1 MTQAAADQVGN
12 QAVNHR
18 PAWRDL
24 TAHATRMGKCHLREL
39 FAEDEQRFTRFS
51 RQACGLTLDLS
62 KQRWNDETL
71 DLLLALAEEAGV
83 ESAIQ
88 GLLGGEVVNCSE
100 QRPALHTALRLPRQ
114 ASLVVEGKE
123 LVPSVH
129 KTLERMDDMVARFH
143 SGQWRGAT
151 GKPIK
156 DVVNLGVG
164 GSDLGPLMTTR
175 ALSDFH
181 PKDVRRIK
189 VHFASTMD
197 GSQLADYLVQLDPET
212 TLFVLSS
219 KSFTTIDTLSNART
233 ALEWLVSRLKRRSAE
248 VDEHNDARAEESLIL
263 RQHFIGV
270 SSRPDRMS
278 EWGIATA
285 HQLEFWEWVGGRY
298 SLWGAIGLPVAL
310 VVGMENFRAM
320 LAGAHAMDRHF
331 SETPLKD
338 NLPVL
343 LALAGIWNV
352 NFLDIRAHSIL
363 PYDGRLEYF
372 AAYLEQLEMESNG
385 KSVTHGGERV
395 GYSTCPVLWGQ
406 LGPNAQHAFYQL
418 LHQGTQ
424 PVVCDFIAPRV
435 RYDDV
440 ADPGTRR
447 HLMAQHRLTLA
458 NCFAQSRALML
469 GDAAL
474 GEANGKSQWH
484 GEQQAAGDAA
494 EQPLPPQHKQYA
506 GNQPSST
513 ILLDRL
519 TPFSLGALIALYE
532 HKVFVQATIWDI
544 NPFDQWGVELGKVL
558 AGETQR
564 MLEKHQSL
572 QGTDGSTQGL
582 IKAVWAGEAERD
594 A

>member
-1 MTQAAADQVGN
+1 MSHTPIDQQRAWCALAEHAAGMRRR
-12 QAVNHR
+12 HL
-18 PAWRDL
+18 RDL
-24 TAHATRMGKCHLREL
+24 
-39 FAEDEQRFTRFS
+39 FVEQPGRFETFS
-51 RQACGLTLDLS
+51 RSAAGLTLDLS
-62 KQRWNDETL
+62 KQRWTGQTL
-71 DLLLALAEEAGV
+71 DLLLDLARDAGV
-83 ESAIQ
+83 PEAIR
-88 GLLGGEVVNCSE
+88 GLLAGERVNRSE
-100 QRPALHTALRLPRQ
+100 DRPALHTALRLPAEAR
-114 ASLVVEGKE
+114 LEVDGED

-129 KTLERMDDMVARFH
+129 ATLERMATMVERFH
-143 SGQWRGAT
+143 AGQWRGAT
-151 GKPIK
+151 GKPIR

-164 GSDLGPLMTTR
+164 GSDLGPLMVTH
-175 ALSDFH
+175 ALADYRPEGVH
-181 PKDVRRIK
+181 RID

-197 GSQLADYLVQLDPET
+197 GSQLADYLTRLNPET

-233 ALEWLVSRLKRRSAE
+233 ARDWLKSRLLGAAGE
-248 VDEHNDARAEESLIL
+248 EGVDEALVM

-270 SSRPDRMS
+270 SASPEKMA
-278 EWGIATA
+278 EWGIADD

-298 SLWGAIGLPVAL
+298 SLWGAIGLPIAL
-310 VVGMENFRAM
+310 VVGMAQFRGL

-331 SETPLKD
+331 SEAALAD

-385 KSVTHGGERV
+385 KSVTHDGDQV

-424 PVVCDFIAPRV
+424 AVECDFIAPRV

-440 ADPGTRR
+440 PDPATRD
-447 HLMAQHRLTLA
+447 HLMGQHRLTLA
-458 NCFAQSRALML
+458 NCFAQSRVLML
-469 GDAAL
+469 GD
-474 GEANGKSQWH
+474 
-484 GEQQAAGDAA
+484 DAI
-494 EQPLPPQHKQYA
+494 EEDGPRPEYKHYR

-513 ILLDRL
+513 LLLDRL
-519 TPFSLGALIALYE
+519 TPETLGALIALYE

-544 NPFDQWGVELGKVL
+544 NPFDQWGVELGKKI
-558 AGETQR
+558 AGETQHT
-564 MLEKHQSL
+564 LEHRTGL
-572 QGTDGSTQGL
+572 EGMDDSTRGL
-582 IKAVWAGEAERD
+582 IEAVWSAEAEHGR
-594 A
+594 